1 MKKLTALIVFL
12 ALTFPASAQDYDPQ
26 HTMLALNMAIVSV
39 HRILTTES
47 RAVLEE
53 EYSNIINNLSLGN
66 IESDRDMTELYRDML
81 GTITRK
87 RVSEGDSR
95 RLKSYYDTAKQRLI
109 AYALSDIRMSEAKL
123 KAATNAANDAAQDLQ
138 RVKNSQYLTV
148 AGWLGKM
155 AVSCVP
161 ALWGGNIFLIGKLF
175 RGFSIATAAAATVDS
190 YREYDK
196 TVEPRKRAERNYRI
210 SQEAKEQQEIRLARL
225 KEGMKHDEAMLKEEL
240 QNSLWKLERQDIV
253 DCNALQ
259 ERLLQSSWN
268 LLRKYSLPDSY
279 RLTQNTLKNFYRA
292 VEEEDTS
299 RRLRMLRNLEDEFR
313 VYPPY
318 WFYRAKAAQEAG
330 NLPEARKYY
339 AEFRKV
345 WRPVLR
351 RDPYMLETAKF
362 RIQDIVSEGRE
373 IEEVRPEILEQLET
387 VYANTPKDDWADNL
401 FMGVAYFL
409 LGEKDKGMDCLAVNL
424 DFGYEEKISGILFA
438 QMEKGA
444 LDSDEAQEVMYGWGI
459 EQDTEKAKEIFT
471 ELAENGID
479 MPAIYR
485 SVLDQA
491 VLEKGITVS
500 DAEADQAMKNY
511 ANTYF
516 PTREAFYQVLANSGL
531 KPEDYKKSLARQ
543 MAADKLMREAIGD
556 VTVSEDKAV
565 EYYEKMK
572 GILFSRPEGFMIH
585 MADFNTSTDAEKFRA
600 KIADGGSWDVVASN
614 DVASMNVINI
624 TKTPVML
631 PSSALTTGT
640 LGVLASLDIGTVSPV
655 FEISSGDFAV
665 AMKVSHVEAGST
677 PYDEVSG
684 DIKMFLTQQEE
695 RNRLSACEESLRQK
709 ANIEALYQAG
719 ENYYYGRG
727 VKMDNEKAAEY
738 YLQAANAGH
747 ANAQYTLGH
756 MYRFGYGVNKDLQ
769 KARYWYQQAADQG
782 NATARVQLEDMNKNR
797 E

>member
-1 MKKLTALIVFL
+1 MKKLIALIVFL

-123 KAATNAANDAAQDLQ
+123 KAATNATNDAAQDLQ

-175 RGFSIATAAAATVDS
+175 KGFSIATAAAATVDS
-190 YREYDK
+190 YKEYDK

-210 SQEAKEQQEIRLARL
+210 AQEAQEQQEIRLARL
-225 KEGMKHDEAMLKEEL
+225 KEGLKHDEAMLKEEL
-240 QNSLWKLERQDIV
+240 QNSLWKLERQDIAE
-253 DCNALQ
+253 CNALQ

-292 VEEEDTS
+292 VQEEDTS
-299 RRLRMLRNLEDEFR
+299 RRSRMLRNLEDEFS

-318 WFYRAKAAQEAG
+318 WFYRAKAAQESG
-330 NLPEARKYY
+330 NLTEARKYY
-339 AEFRKV
+339 AEFEKV

-362 RIQDIVSEGRE
+362 RIQDLVSEGHE
-373 IEEVRPEILEQLET
+373 IDEVRPKILEHLET

-409 LGEKDKGMDCLAVNL
+409 LGEKSKGMHCLAVNL

-444 LDSDEAQEVMYGWGI
+444 LDSDEAQEVIHSMRLSELVTSMKIADGDSAVAMALYFEGNNDALERMSKSSGNPIVFHALRLIEQLKGSAGNYARVIEYVKKHDSLRDKIDEAYSEIAPLVKNYADEGRENAKIFMADMLMYGWGI
-459 EQDTEKAKEIFT
+459 EQDTKKAEEIFT
-471 ELAENGID
+471 ELAENGNVYAQFMMVQSPFAPVSKKQQTLRLEEAYQMGWKYFSGYTGIKQSY
-479 MPAIYR
+479 MN
-485 SVLDQA
+485 A
-491 VLEKGITVS
+491 VGC
-500 DAEADQAMKNY
+500 
-511 ANTYF
+511 
-516 PTREAFYQVLANSGL
+516 
-531 KPEDYKKSLARQ
+531 
-543 MAADKLMREAIGD
+543 
-556 VTVSEDKAV
+556 
-565 EYYEKMK
+565 
-572 GILFSRPEGFMIH
+572 FMI
-585 MADFNTSTDAEKFRA
+585 AAE
-600 KIADGGSWDVVASN
+600 GGHSEAQY
-614 DVASMNVINI
+614 
-624 TKTPVML
+624 ML
-631 PSSALTTGT
+631 GFCYHRGF
-640 LGVLASLDIGTVSPV
+640 GVN
-655 FEISSGDFAV
+655 
-665 AMKVSHVEAGST
+665 
-677 PYDEVSG
+677 
-684 DIKMFLTQQEE
+684 
-695 RNRLSACEESLRQK
+695 RNLLK
-709 ANIEALYQAG
+709 AREWY
-719 ENYYYGRG
+719 
-727 VKMDNEKAAEY
+727 EKAAK
-738 YLQAANAGH
+738 QGH
-747 ANAQYTLGH
+747 A
-756 MYRFGYGVNKDLQ
+756 
-769 KARYWYQQAADQG
+769 KARQH
-782 NATARVQLEDMNKNR
+782 LEAMNKNG

>member
-1 MKKLTALIVFL
+1 
-12 ALTFPASAQDYDPQ
+12 
-26 HTMLALNMAIVSV
+26 
-39 HRILTTES
+39 
-47 RAVLEE
+47 
-53 EYSNIINNLSLGN
+53 
-66 IESDRDMTELYRDML
+66 
-81 GTITRK
+81 
-87 RVSEGDSR
+87 
-95 RLKSYYDTAKQRLI
+95 
-109 AYALSDIRMSEAKL
+109 
-123 KAATNAANDAAQDLQ
+123 
-138 RVKNSQYLTV
+138 
-148 AGWLGKM
+148 
-155 AVSCVP
+155 
-161 ALWGGNIFLIGKLF
+161 
-175 RGFSIATAAAATVDS
+175 
-190 YREYDK
+190 
-196 TVEPRKRAERNYRI
+196 
-210 SQEAKEQQEIRLARL
+210 
-225 KEGMKHDEAMLKEEL
+225 
-240 QNSLWKLERQDIV
+240 
-253 DCNALQ
+253 
-259 ERLLQSSWN
+259 
-268 LLRKYSLPDSY
+268 
-279 RLTQNTLKNFYRA
+279 
-292 VEEEDTS
+292 
-299 RRLRMLRNLEDEFR
+299 MLRNLEDEFR

-373 IEEVRPEILEQLET
+373 IEEIRPEILEQLET

-511 ANTYF
+511 ADTYF